1 MIFLDVITASVATW
15 RFTHMLLTE
24 NGPFRV
30 FRRIRERF
38 GVVYAQDD
46 EHQVVSFKYE
56 VLTCPW
62 CMSVWVGMGVTLLLR
77 FVPGGR
83 WLLQPLVYS
92 AGSVFIGKLM
102 EKKLKDF
109 SEFRIQ

>member
-1 MIFLDVITASVATW
+1 MTLLDILTASVATW
-15 RFTHMLLTE
+15 RFTHMVLTE

-46 EHQVVSFKYE
+46 EHQIVSFKYE

-62 CMSVWVGMGVTLLLR
+62 CMSVWVGMVVTLLQ
-77 FVPGGR
+77 FSSPKAR
-83 WLLQPLVYS
+83 WLLLPFVYS